1 MDIRIKEALYLKN
14 LGTQYVVRA
23 GTIGVEKKKV
33 VYFYDNTRTCAV
45 GFPRDFCLENPMF
58 AVTRTI
64 TDREVSLKDVIS
76 IVDELSDPEL
86 REILTDKRKA
96 L

>member
-1 MDIRIKEALYLKN
+1 MDIKVKEALYIET

-23 GTIGVEKKKV
+23 GTTGVEKKKI

-45 GFPRDFCLENPMF
+45 GFPRDLCLENPMF

-64 TDREVSLKDVIS
+64 TDREVSLKDV
-76 IVDELSDPEL
+76 LSVIEYIAEPEL
-86 REILTDKRKA
+86 REIITDKIKA